1 MTITEPN
8 DETSPVP
15 TAPET
20 PHEGQKHKRRRWWL
34 APACI
39 LILLIGAAIGVYL
52 GYRAGLQDRIDA
64 QNQQRIGTAT
74 QQFAL
79 GVADLEAGHYEMARK
94 RFEYV
99 ISLDPGFPGVAE
111 KLAEAMLLMAQALTP
126 TPEPL
131 PTLEPTQDFR
141 NEEQLFAEI
150 IQNLADQNWELAIAN
165 IEKLRNLN
173 LEYRAVDVDGMYYTA
188 LRFNGIH
195 KILNEGQLEVGIY
208 YLTLSERFAP
218 LDMDASNYRA
228 WARQYITAAS
238 FWGVDWAQ
246 VVSYFADIYP
256 ALPNLRDASGMTATE
271 RFRIASIKYGDY
283 LITQEQYCEAQIQYQ
298 NALNLYNDPAI
309 QPTAVA
315 AGEWC
320 ANPPGQEEPTAETP
334 TPTPTVTPGGD
345 LTGTP
350 GEGLPPT
357 ETPTPPGVT
366 NTEPTQTTPA
376 P

>member
-1 MTITEPN
+1 MTMTEPN
-8 DETSPVP
+8 EETSPVSA
-15 TAPET
+15 APE
-20 PHEGQKHKRRRWWL
+20 PPQEKSKQKSRRWWL
-34 APACI
+34 APVCI
-39 LILLIGAAIGVYL
+39 LILLLGGGAGVYF

-74 QQFAL
+74 QQFAF
-79 GVADLEAGHYEMARK
+79 GVADLEAGRYDMARK

-99 ISLDPGFPGVAE
+99 ITLDPGFPGVAE

-131 PTLEPTQDFR
+131 PTLEPTPDLR
-141 NEEQLFAEI
+141 NEEQLFDEI
-150 IQNLADQNWELAIAN
+150 VQNLASQNWELAIAN

-173 LEYRAVDVDGMYYTA
+173 LEYRAVDVDGMYYIA

-218 LDMDASNYRA
+218 LDMDAKNYRS

-246 VVSYFADIYP
+246 VVAYFADIYP

-283 LITQEQYCEAQIQYQ
+283 LMTQEQYCEAQIQYQ
-298 NALNLYNDPAI
+298 NALNLFNDPAV
-309 QPTAVA
+309 QPTAVV

-320 ANPPGQEEPTAETP
+320 ANPPGQEEPTVETP
-334 TPTPTVTPGGD
+334 TPTATVTPGGEM
-345 LTGTP
+345 TSTP
-350 GEGLPPT
+350 GEEVPPT

-366 NTEPTQTTPA
+366 SNEPTVSVSA

>member
-1 MTITEPN
+1 MTMEEHTE
-8 DETSPVP
+8 E
-15 TAPET
+15 TAPVAAAPQSSPEE
-20 PHEGQKHKRRRWWL
+20 PEKKRRRWWL

-39 LILLIGAAIGVYL
+39 LILLLGGGVGSYL

-64 QNQQRIGTAT
+64 QNQQRIGAAT

-79 GVADLEAGHYEMARK
+79 GVADLESGRYEMARK

-99 ISLDPGFPGVAE
+99 INLDPGFPGVAD
-111 KLAEAMLLMAQALTP
+111 KLAEAMLRMAQALTP

-131 PTLEPTQDFR
+131 PTVEPTPDLR

-150 IQNLADQNWELAIAN
+150 RQNLLDQNWELAIAN
-165 IEKLRNLN
+165 IERLRTLN
-173 LEYRAVDVDGMYYTA
+173 LGFRAVDVDGMYYIA

-208 YLTLSERFAP
+208 NLTLSERFAP
-218 LDMDASNYRA
+218 LDEDAKSYRN
-228 WARQYITAAS
+228 WARQYIAAAS

-246 VVSYFADIYP
+246 VVAYFADIYP

-283 LITQEQYCEAQIQYQ
+283 LMSQEQYCEAQIQYQ
-298 NALNLYNDPAI
+298 NALNLFNDPAV
-309 QPTAVA
+309 QPTAVV

-320 ANPPGQEEPTAETP
+320 LNPPGQEEPTSATP
-334 TPTPTVTPGGD
+334 TATGTATPGGEGSVTPGAD
-345 LTGTP
+345 AT
-350 GEGLPPT
+350 PT
-357 ETPTPPGVT
+357 ETPTPPQMTGG
-366 NTEPTQTTPA
+366 EPSETASTP
-376 P
+376 